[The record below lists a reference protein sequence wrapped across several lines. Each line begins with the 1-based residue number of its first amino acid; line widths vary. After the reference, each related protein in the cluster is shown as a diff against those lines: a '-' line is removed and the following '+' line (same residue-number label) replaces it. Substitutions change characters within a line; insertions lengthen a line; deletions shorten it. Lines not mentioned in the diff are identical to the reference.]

1 MTARERWL
9 LAGLVL
15 VSVLLVSLGF
25 WQHVRFAD
33 AEQAARRLV
42 MLEGRIER
50 GPESAV
56 VLLKQAQPE
65 LRRHFFRGE
74 FPAALRRMEALDEE
88 QDTGEEPA
96 PTGKALSAE
105 RLWPAGSPARK
116 RAKVLL
122 LAVTQKQRAG
132 YDLEQVQDALVRMAA
147 AARGGKKD
155 VALAAF
161 SDAERLLGA
170 ARLRPGFRTAGARSD
185 ETPQAVVAGGLPQQ
199 FRGAAPDLQVPR
211 MIQLFRSGLPMLRE
225 RAVTPEQRRFLDRL
239 APFVDDLDRAYRA
252 GKDVLRLAPLLQGLG
267 AAVQQED
274 LRTAHRLLA
283 EAQAA
288 LPGLPRRVEGA
299 DTPPGLGRPGAPSAP
314 SARAAGPGAAVAL
327 TRPPAGLPA
336 AGGPTAGGPPVALVL
351 ATLDRLRALPEAE
364 YRIQREQVGGFISRA
379 LAARAAVPPG
389 ASPGGAPAGTAAPIV
404 APPGPP
410 AAPVVSPGVL
420 PPRPAPPE
428 AIGDALRL
436 HLGSRGEI
444 AGVRLGARDLSRGAD
459 AGGWMLVAGDRTL
472 PVGTPLRRVGETL
485 VQEARGPEGS
495 LVLTYRAEANGVRID
510 IEAGRSAAGD
520 PRTLRLRLPL
530 RTAGWRAGADSA
542 SSLLGA
548 DEARRVDG
556 GPTPLDLL
564 LTGPGRGL
572 RIQADGTSLLLL
584 EPGADRVQ
592 LDLPLPGAAGESRW
606 TVRLTALVP

>member
-9 LAGLVL
+9 IAGLVL

-42 MLEGRIER
+42 MIEGRIER
-50 GPESAV
+50 GPESEV

-74 FPAALRRMEALDEE
+74 FAAALRRMEALDEE
-88 QDTGEEPA
+88 QDTGEEPV
-96 PTGKALSAE
+96 PTGKALNAD

-170 ARLRPGFRTAGARSD
+170 VRLRPGFRTAGARP
-185 ETPQAVVAGGLPQQ
+185 EEMPQAIVAGGLPQQ
-199 FRGAAPDLQVPR
+199 FRGAAADLQVPR

-288 LPGLPRRVEGA
+288 LPGLPRRAEGA
-299 DTPPGLGRPGAPSAP
+299 DARPAMGRRTAGTVPPSAG
-314 SARAAGPGAAVAL
+314 AGPGAAAAL
-327 TRPPAGLPA
+327 QQPPAGLPA
-336 AGGPTAGGPPVALVL
+336 AGGPPVALVL
-351 ATLDRLRALPEAE
+351 ATLDRLRALPDAE

-379 LAARAAVPPG
+379 LAARAAAPPG
-389 ASPGGAPAGTAAPIV
+389 ASPGGSPAGGGAPTV
-404 APPGPP
+404 PPPGPS
-410 AAPVVSPGVL
+410 AAPVVPPGVL

-428 AIGDALRL
+428 AIGEALRL
-436 HLGSRGEI
+436 YLGSRGEI

-459 AGGWMLVAGDRTL
+459 TGGWMLVAGDHLL

-510 IEAGRSAAGD
+510 IEAGRSVAGD

-548 DEARRVDG
+548 DETRRVDG

-572 RIQADGTSLLLL
+572 RIQADRTSLLLL

-606 TVRLTALVP
+606 TVRLTALAP